1 MRKRLIAGNWKMNMH
16 WNEAM
21 TLISE
26 LVQKESEGNWRNT
39 DVTII
44 PPSIYSRSAFE
55 FLKNSGSKIELGAQN
70 VAATENGAF
79 TGEVSAS
86 MFHQIGT
93 SLVLVGHSE
102 RREYFAE
109 NDEALV
115 NKIRCVLDQNL
126 TPLFCCGEHLDHRNS
141 GNHESTILH
150 QLESVVFEFTADEVS
165 NMIIA
170 YEPKWAIGTG
180 ETASP
185 QQAQEMHAFIRTSIQ
200 KKFGNEVSNKLRIL
214 YGGSMN
220 PENAAEL
227 LAQPDVDGGL
237 IGGASIDANKFQAI
251 IEA

>member
-26 LVQKESEGNWRNT
+26 LVQKESEGNWRNA

-44 PPSIYSRSAFE
+44 PPSIYLRSAFE

-115 NKIRCVLDQNL
+115 NKIR
-126 TPLFCCGEHLDHRNS
+126 
-141 GNHESTILH
+141 
-150 QLESVVFEFTADEVS
+150 
-165 NMIIA
+165 
-170 YEPKWAIGTG
+170 
-180 ETASP
+180 
-185 QQAQEMHAFIRTSIQ
+185 
-200 KKFGNEVSNKLRIL
+200 
-214 YGGSMN
+214 
-220 PENAAEL
+220 
-227 LAQPDVDGGL
+227 
-237 IGGASIDANKFQAI
+237 
-251 IEA
+251 